1 MSRLHR
7 ICDHG
12 PVVHTADTG
21 LADAR
26 LVMRAPPRAG
36 IELDD
41 VGLTL
46 ERQGLAS
53 VEAPVNHVLSAL
65 EANTHVHSAR

>member
-1 MSRLHR
+1 
-7 ICDHG
+7 
-12 PVVHTADTG
+12 
-21 LADAR
+21 
-26 LVMRAPPRAG
+26 MRAPPRAG